1 MAMLNNQMVIRK
13 IGKKWALGNVFVFCN
28 KKKVENNKDT
38 NREKNADI
46 RPGSKSACMREH
58 FQASTFINYQ
68 K

>member
-1 MAMLNNQMVIRK
+1 MSP
-13 IGKKWALGNVFVFCN
+13 GKRFCFLQQ
-28 KKKVENNKDT
+28 KKVENNKDT